1 MLVTSLTITPGSCFA
16 GRTIHCVK
24 TDLGGVKRTGD
35 TESDWFEWFYWS
47 IYMHDIAQWKFCLWS
62 HILARK
68 NVALCTSSQN
78 MWFKNRKIQVS
89 HHQWSKKTVNWWRK
103 GGKKKEKDC
112 ALASRV
118 PVESFYSCLS
128 KCVTTS
134 KYSSS
139 EIFSIPRS
147 SHWHRV
153 RGCNFACTRQG
164 RFSKK
169 CA

>member
-24 TDLGGVKRTGD
+24 TDLGGQENGGHWKWLIWMVLLSHLHAWYSTVKVLLMITHSCKEKCSPLHLIAKICGLKIGKSKSVIISDQRKLSTG
-35 TESDWFEWFYWS
+35 EGRVE
-47 IYMHDIAQWKFCLWS
+47 
-62 HILARK
+62 
-68 NVALCTSSQN
+68 
-78 MWFKNRKIQVS
+78 
-89 HHQWSKKTVNWWRK
+89 
-103 GGKKKEKDC
+103 KKEKDC

>member
-24 TDLGGVKRTGD
+24 TDLAGQENRGHWKWLIWMVLLIHLHAWHSTVKVLLMIT
-35 TESDWFEWFYWS
+35 
-47 IYMHDIAQWKFCLWS
+47 H
-62 HILARK
+62 ARK

-103 GGKKKEKDC
+103 GGKKEKDC